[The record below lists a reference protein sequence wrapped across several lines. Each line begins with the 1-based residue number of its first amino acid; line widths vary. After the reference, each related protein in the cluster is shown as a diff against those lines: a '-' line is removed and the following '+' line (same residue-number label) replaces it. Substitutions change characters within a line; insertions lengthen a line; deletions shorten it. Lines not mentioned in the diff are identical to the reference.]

1 MTSKN
6 GGHEPDNLN
15 STRFR
20 LGVDIGGTFTDGVL
34 IDTSSGEVTN
44 SKVLSTPGDPSLG
57 FMEALQQLIAGS
69 GIEPGEIEH
78 VVHATTVATNAIIE
92 GSTARAAFVT
102 TAGFS
107 DMLEIARQI
116 RPTLYDLNFKKPP
129 PLVPRRLCFGV
140 PERLDAVGDVITPLD
155 ESSVEAIAELIA
167 QANVESVAVCLLH
180 AYRNPDHEA
189 RVGEILRSR
198 LKDMPVSLSSEVA
211 PEFREYFRAS
221 TTVINA
227 VIGPLVGRYLS
238 NIGRRLEDRG
248 ITGDLLVMQSSGGVY
263 SAEAAVERPVF
274 MVESGPAAGAV
285 AATHIG
291 AAAGHKNLISFDMG
305 GTTAKVCMI
314 LGGEPRV
321 TKDYTVGAEAQ
332 SGAGAFGG
340 ADGYPV
346 RTPVIDL
353 VEIGAGGGSI
363 AWVDSGGALRVGPRS
378 SGAEPGP
385 ACYGLGGTQPTITDA
400 NLVLG
405 RLNPEYFAGG
415 SMPLDPDLSAAA
427 IKEHCA
433 DPLGMDVEAAADG
446 IIEIANSM
454 MVGALRLVSVQRGH
468 DPRDFLLVAF
478 GGAGPAHAARIA
490 QDSGMAGVLIPPS
503 PGTASALGLLATDLR
518 LDRSATHLELADN
531 VDAAELDRKFRTLEA
546 ESTSAFRAN
555 TSNGAGVN
563 FRRSIEMRYYG
574 QSFELDIPTPAGTL
588 DEKGLS
594 SVIAAFHEDH
604 ERAYGFKVPSEPV
617 EFVNLRLVAVQPI
630 TKPATRPLSKTSG
643 DESSGVKGRR
653 RVFFAELGGWTDTA
667 VYDRYAMNVSAR
679 LTGPTIIEEA
689 DSLTVV
695 PPGWEAH
702 VDELGN
708 LILTHT

>member
-1 MTSKN
+1 M
-6 GGHEPDNLN
+6 
-15 STRFR
+15 
-20 LGVDIGGTFTDGVL
+20 DIGGTFTDGVL
-34 IDTSSGEVTN
+34 IDTSSGDVTN

-57 FMEALQQLIAGS
+57 FMNAVEELVGRG
-69 GIEPGEIEH
+69 GIGPGDIEH

-92 GSTARAAFVT
+92 GETARAAFVT
-102 TAGFS
+102 TAGFT

-116 RPTLYDLNFKKPP
+116 RPSLYDLNFEKPP

-140 PERLDAVGDVITPLD
+140 PERLDADGKVITPLD
-155 ESSVEAIAELIA
+155 ESSVEAIAEQIA
-167 QANVESVAVCLLH
+167 AADVESVAVCLLH
-180 AYRNPDHEA
+180 AYREPDHEK
-189 RVGEILRSR
+189 RVGKILRSR
-198 LKDMPVSLSSEVA
+198 LKGIPVSLSSEVA

-238 NIGRRLEDRG
+238 NIGRRLQGRD
-248 ITGDLLVMQSSGGVY
+248 ITAELLVMQSSGGVY
-263 SAEAAVERPVF
+263 SADAAVERPVF

-305 GTTAKVCMI
+305 GTTAKVSMI

-332 SGAGAFGG
+332 SGVGAFGG

-415 SMPLDPDLSAAA
+415 SMPLDPDLSATA
-427 IKEHCA
+427 IEEHCA
-433 DPLGMDVEAAADG
+433 DPLGMDIEAAADG
-446 IIEIANSM
+446 IIEIANAM

-518 LDRSATHLELADN
+518 LDRSATHLELAEN
-531 VDAAELDRKFRTLEA
+531 VDAAELDQKFRTLEA
-546 ESTSAFRAN
+546 ESTLALRAN

-588 DEKGLS
+588 DDKGLA

-604 ERAYGFKVPSEPV
+604 ERAYGFKVPNEPV

-630 TKPATRPLSKTSG
+630 TKPATRPMAGGPENRSAKI
-643 DESSGVKGRR
+643 KGRR
-653 RVFFAELGGWTDTA
+653 RVFFAELGGWTDTD
-667 VYDRYAMNVSAR
+667 VYDRYAIDANAR

-695 PPGWEAH
+695 PPGWEARI
-702 VDELGN
+702 DELGN
-708 LILTHT
+708 LILTYT

>member
-1 MTSKN
+1 M
-6 GGHEPDNLN
+6 
-15 STRFR
+15 
-20 LGVDIGGTFTDGVL
+20 DIGGTFTDGVL
-34 IDTSSGEVTN
+34 IDTSSGDVTN

-57 FMEALQQLIAGS
+57 FMNAVEQLIGS
-69 GIEPGEIEH
+69 DGVDLDAIEH

-92 GSTARAAFVT
+92 GDTARAAFVT
-102 TAGFS
+102 TEGFS

-116 RPTLYDLNFKKPP
+116 RPSLYDLNFEKPP

-140 PERLDAVGDVITPLD
+140 PERLDADGEVIIPLD
-155 ESSVEAIAELIA
+155 ESKVEEVAERIIEA
-167 QANVESVAVCLLH
+167 QVESVAVCLLH
-180 AYRNPDHEA
+180 AYRNPTHEA
-189 RVGEILRSR
+189 RVGEILRAK
-198 LKDMPVSLSSEVA
+198 LQGIPVSLSSEVA
-211 PEFREYFRAS
+211 PEFREFFRAS

-238 NIGRRLEDRG
+238 NIGRRLESRG
-248 ITGDLLVMQSSGGVY
+248 IGGDLLVMQSSGGVY
-263 SAEAAVERPVF
+263 ASDAAVERPVF

-305 GTTAKVCMI
+305 GTTAKVSMI
-314 LGGEPRV
+314 LDGEPRV

-332 SGAGAFGG
+332 SGVGAFGG

-378 SGAEPGP
+378 AGAEPGP
-385 ACYGLGGTQPTITDA
+385 ACYGQGGTQPTITDA

-405 RLNPEYFAGG
+405 RLNPDYFAGG
-415 SMPLDPDLSAAA
+415 SMRLDPDLSAAA
-427 IKEHCA
+427 IHEHCA
-433 DPLGMDVEAAADG
+433 GPLGMGVEAAADG
-446 IIEIANSM
+446 IIEIANAM

-518 LDRSATHLELADN
+518 LDRTATNLELADK
-531 VDAAELDRKFRTLEA
+531 VDASVLDQKFRTLES
-546 ESTSAFRAN
+546 ESIVALRADTS
-555 TSNGAGVN
+555 TGPGVQ
-563 FRRSIEMRYYG
+563 FRRSVEMRYYG
-574 QSFELDIPTPAGTL
+574 QSFELDIPAPAGTL
-588 DEKGLS
+588 DEQGLTAIVS
-594 SVIAAFHEDH
+594 AFHEEH
-604 ERAYGFKVPSEPV
+604 KRAYGFNVPGEPV
-617 EFVNLRLVAVQPI
+617 ELVNLRVVAVQPI
-630 TKPATRPLSKTSG
+630 TKPATRTAAG
-643 DESSGVKGRR
+643 DSETRPTEAKGSRQ
-653 RVFFAELGGWTDTA
+653 VFFADLGGWTDTA
-667 VYDRYAMNVSAR
+667 VYDRYAMAPGANVE
-679 LTGPTIIEEA
+679 GPASIEEA

-695 PPGWEAH
+695 PPTWEAN
-702 VDELGN
+702 VDEHGN
-708 LILTHT
+708 LMLTRP

>member
-1 MTSKN
+1 MN
-6 GGHEPDNLN
+6 NA
-15 STRFR
+15 RYR

-34 IDTSSGEVTN
+34 IDTSSGDVTN

-57 FMEALQQLIAGS
+57 FMNAVEQLLERGAIG
-69 GIEPGEIEH
+69 PDEIEH
-78 VVHATTVATNAIIE
+78 VVHATTVATNSIIE
-92 GSTARAAFVT
+92 GNTARAAFVT
-102 TAGFS
+102 TDGFS

-116 RPTLYDLNFKKPP
+116 RPSLYDLKFEKPP

-140 PERLDAVGDVITPLD
+140 PERLDADGSVITPLD
-155 ESSVEAIAELIA
+155 ESRVEEVAERIVD
-167 QANVESVAVCLLH
+167 ANVESVAVCLLH
-180 AYRNPDHEA
+180 AYRNPDHEK

-198 LKDMPVSLSSEVA
+198 LDGIPVSLSSEVA
-211 PEFREYFRAS
+211 PEFREFFRAS

-248 ITGDLLVMQSSGGVY
+248 IGGDLLVMQSSGGVY
-263 SAEAAVERPVF
+263 AAEAAVERPVF

-305 GTTAKVCMI
+305 GTTAKVSMI

-332 SGAGAFGG
+332 SGVGAFGG

-405 RLNPEYFAGG
+405 RLNPDYFAGG
-415 SMPLDPDLSAAA
+415 SMRLDPDLSAAA
-427 IKEHCA
+427 IEEYCA
-433 DPLGMDVEAAADG
+433 GPLGMGVEAAADG
-446 IIEIANSM
+446 IIEIANAM

-490 QDSGMAGVLIPPS
+490 QDSGMAGVLVPPS

-518 LDRSATHLELADN
+518 LDRTATHLELADN
-531 VDAAELDRKFRTLEA
+531 VDASELDREFRTLEA
-546 ESTSAFRAN
+546 ESTEALRAN
-555 TSNGAGVN
+555 TSNGSGVN
-563 FRRSIEMRYYG
+563 FRRSVEMRYYG
-574 QSFELDIPTPAGTL
+574 QSFELDIPTPGGTF
-588 DEKGLS
+588 DEEGLS
-594 SVIAAFHEDH
+594 AIISAFHDEH
-604 ERAYGFKVPSEPV
+604 RRAYGFNVPNEPV
-617 EFVNLRLVAVQPI
+617 ELVNLRVVAVQPI
-630 TKPATRPLSKTSG
+630 TKPAARPLAAGPGSQSP
-643 DESSGVKGRR
+643 EEKGRR
-653 RVFFAELGGWTDTA
+653 KVFFADLGGWTDTT
-667 VYDRYAMNVSAR
+667 VYDRYAMGIGAQAN
-679 LTGPTIIEEA
+679 GPAMIEEA
-689 DSLTVV
+689 DSLTLV
-695 PPGWEAH
+695 PAGWTID
-702 VDELGN
+702 VDQHGN
-708 LILTHT
+708 LILTRP

>member
-1 MTSKN
+1 MTHRNERHKP
-6 GGHEPDNLN
+6 GKLTN
-15 STRFR
+15 SRFR

-34 IDTSSGEVTN
+34 IDTSSGDVTN

-57 FMEALQQLIAGS
+57 FMNAVEELVGRG
-69 GIEPGEIEH
+69 GIGPGDIEH

-92 GSTARAAFVT
+92 GETARAAFVT
-102 TAGFS
+102 TEGFT

-116 RPTLYDLNFKKPP
+116 RPSLYDLNFEKPP

-140 PERLDAVGDVITPLD
+140 PERLDADGKVIIPLD
-155 ESSVEAIAELIA
+155 ESSVEAIAEQIA
-167 QANVESVAVCLLH
+167 AADVESVAVCLLH
-180 AYRNPDHEA
+180 AYREPDHEK
-189 RVGEILRSR
+189 RVGKILRSR
-198 LKDMPVSLSSEVA
+198 LKGIPVSLSSEVA

-238 NIGRRLEDRG
+238 NIGRRLQGRD
-248 ITGDLLVMQSSGGVY
+248 ITAELLVMQSSGGVY
-263 SAEAAVERPVF
+263 SADAAVERPVF

-305 GTTAKVCMI
+305 GTTAKVSMI

-332 SGAGAFGG
+332 SGVGAFGG

-405 RLNPEYFAGG
+405 RLNPDYFAGG
-415 SMPLDPDLSAAA
+415 SMPLDPDLSATA
-427 IKEHCA
+427 IKKHCA
-433 DPLGMDVEAAADG
+433 DPLGMDIEAAADG
-446 IIEIANSM
+446 IIEIANAM

-518 LDRSATHLELADN
+518 LDRSATHLELAEN
-531 VDAAELDRKFRTLEA
+531 VDAAELDQKFRTLEA
-546 ESTSAFRAN
+546 ESTVALRAN

-574 QSFELDIPTPAGTL
+574 QSFELDIPTPVGTL
-588 DEKGLS
+588 DEKGLA

-630 TKPATRPLSKTSG
+630 TKPATRPMAG
-643 DESSGVKGRR
+643 DPENRSAKIKGRR
-653 RVFFAELGGWTDTA
+653 RVFFAELGGWTDTD
-667 VYDRYAMNVSAR
+667 VYDRYAIDSNAR

-695 PPGWEAH
+695 PPGWESH
-702 VDELGN
+702 IDELGN
-708 LILTHT
+708 LILTYT

>member
-1 MTSKN
+1 MN
-6 GGHEPDNLN
+6 NA
-15 STRFR
+15 RYR

-34 IDTSSGEVTN
+34 IDTSSGDVTN
-44 SKVLSTPGDPSLG
+44 SKVLSTPADPSLG
-57 FMEALQQLIAGS
+57 FMNAVEQLVGSDGVDIA
-69 GIEPGEIEH
+69 EIEH

-92 GSTARAAFVT
+92 GDTARAAFVT
-102 TAGFS
+102 TDGFS

-116 RPTLYDLNFKKPP
+116 RPSLYDLKFEKPP

-140 PERLDAVGDVITPLD
+140 PERLDADGNVLIPLD
-155 ESSVEAIAELIA
+155 EPTVEEVAERIIEA
-167 QANVESVAVCLLH
+167 KVESVAVCLLH
-180 AYRNPDHEA
+180 AYRNPDHEK

-198 LKDMPVSLSSEVA
+198 LRGIPVSLSSEVA
-211 PEFREYFRAS
+211 PEFREFFRAS

-238 NIGRRLEDRG
+238 NIGRRLDERG
-248 ITGDLLVMQSSGGVY
+248 IGGDLLVMQSSGGVY
-263 SAEAAVERPVF
+263 AADAAVERPVF

-291 AAAGHKNLISFDMG
+291 AAAGQENLISFDMG
-305 GTTAKVCMI
+305 GTTAKVSMI

-332 SGAGAFGG
+332 SGVGAFGG

-378 SGAEPGP
+378 AGADPGP

-405 RLNPEYFAGG
+405 RLNPDYFAGG
-415 SMPLDPDLSAAA
+415 SIRLDPDLSTAA
-427 IKEHCA
+427 IEEHCA
-433 DPLGMDVEAAADG
+433 GPLGMGVEAAADG
-446 IIEIANSM
+446 IIEIANAM

-518 LDRSATHLELADN
+518 LDRTATHLELADN
-531 VDAAELDRKFRTLEA
+531 ADAAELDQEFRTLEA
-546 ESTSAFRAN
+546 ESTAALRAD
-555 TSNGAGVN
+555 TSNGSGFN
-563 FRRSIEMRYYG
+563 FRRSVEMRYYG
-574 QSFELDIPTPAGTL
+574 QSFELDIPAPAGTF
-588 DEKGLS
+588 DEQGLS
-594 SVIAAFHEDH
+594 AIVSAFHDEH
-604 ERAYGFKVPSEPV
+604 KRAYGFNVPGEPV
-617 EFVNLRLVAVQPI
+617 ELVNLRVVAVQPI
-630 TKPATRPLSKTSG
+630 TKPATRTSATRS
-643 DESSGVKGRR
+643 ESRAPEAKDRR
-653 RVFFAELGGWTDTA
+653 RVFFADLGGWTDSG
-667 VYDRYAMNVSAR
+667 VYDRYAMGAGDR
-679 LTGPTIIEEA
+679 LEGPAIIEEA
-689 DSLTVV
+689 DSLTVA
-695 PPGWEAH
+695 PAGWVVN
-702 VDELGN
+702 VDEHGN
-708 LILTHT
+708 LILTHA